1 MLNECSGIVCCF
13 RHNNNALSYTRAAV
27 FRGMQPAAPQF
38 AIGRR
43 KALLQGWGA
52 KNQLKI
58 IQRDGYDTD
67 TDVRDSLEIQ
77 EVEKERRKA
86 KATPIAI
93 AQRKETVN

>member
-1 MLNECSGIVCCF
+1 
-13 RHNNNALSYTRAAV
+13 V

-77 EVEKERRKA
+77 EVEKEHDEARKLRHPRPEYGTSSSSYQH
-86 KATPIAI
+86 KV
-93 AQRKETVN
+93 RNVNLYL

>member
-1 MLNECSGIVCCF
+1 M
-13 RHNNNALSYTRAAV
+13 RAAV

-86 KATPIAI
+86 MATPYRHRPEEGDRQLGVCLEQLWWI
-93 AQRKETVN
+93 VFV

>member
-1 MLNECSGIVCCF
+1 M
-13 RHNNNALSYTRAAV
+13 

-43 KALLQGWGA
+43 KALQQGWGA
-52 KNQLKI
+52 KIQLKI

-86 KATPIAI
+86 MSTPTAI
-93 AQRKETVN
+93 AQRKEIVN

>member
-1 MLNECSGIVCCF
+1 M
-13 RHNNNALSYTRAAV
+13 
-27 FRGMQPAAPQF
+27 FRGMQTAAPQF

-43 KALLQGWGA
+43 KALQQGWGA
-52 KNQLKI
+52 KIQLKI

-67 TDVRDSLEIQ
+67 TDVRESLEVQ